1 MMMLCCAL
9 LVMMLLWCALL
20 NCEAVLHRV
29 DQALDVDPATGEVEG
44 DEEGFPEE
52 YPLEQ
57 LNIATA
63 DFMAKVSGQIL

>member
-1 MMMLCCAL
+1 MTS
-9 LVMMLLWCALL
+9 
-20 NCEAVLHRV
+20 R
-29 DQALDVDPATGEVEG
+29 QALDVDPGTGELEG

-63 DFMAKVSGQIL
+63 DFMAKVTLRQIAN